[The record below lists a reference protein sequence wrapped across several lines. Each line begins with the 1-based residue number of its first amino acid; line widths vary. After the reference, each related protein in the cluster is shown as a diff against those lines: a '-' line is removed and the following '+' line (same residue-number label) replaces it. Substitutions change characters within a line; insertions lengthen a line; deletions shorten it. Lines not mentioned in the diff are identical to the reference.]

1 MVPFLKTNVIEWQMP
16 KQTENAFAKALRN
29 EMMLWV
35 YPFEDLRTGSY
46 VIVNEYEL
54 AIFMKDGKIYDILPP
69 GRHLISTQ
77 NIPLLT
83 TAFNI
88 VGGYLQTPFKA
99 KIIFLSTKQFT
110 SKFSAKTM
118 VKLGPQINF
127 PTEVQTSGEFWYRI
141 ADPPMF
147 LTQIAGSLGST
158 SSGDVSN
165 FIRSFF
171 LEQFLQELS
180 KYSGIDV
187 YSHLEETSS
196 KIKTSNIIEGFKQ
209 RGLELIDLKISSL
222 TMPFFDELM
231 KDPTYGLPLHIALQ
245 SGDMNKVMDM
255 VKTVESMRALG
266 KSGGAST
273 VGALFA
279 VPQMLGAPQYA
290 PPQYPPQY
298 AQQSYPQQYAQQPA
312 PQQQP
317 QFSPPPQ
324 PQGES
329 VSKSPL
335 EKLRELKQMFDEGF
349 ITQDEYDKTKNEIL
363 SQMKK

>member
-1 MVPFLKTNVIEWQMP
+1 
-16 KQTENAFAKALRN
+16 
-29 EMMLWV
+29 
-35 YPFEDLRTGSY
+35 
-46 VIVNEYEL
+46 
-54 AIFMKDGKIYDILPP
+54 
-69 GRHLISTQ
+69 
-77 NIPLLT
+77 
-83 TAFNI
+83 
-88 VGGYLQTPFKA
+88 
-99 KIIFLSTKQFT
+99 
-110 SKFSAKTM
+110 M

-141 ADPPMF
+141 TDPPLF
-147 LTQIAGSLGST
+147 LTQIAGSLGNM
-158 SSGDVSN
+158 SSGDVST
-165 FIRSFF
+165 FIRSYF

-180 KYSGIDV
+180 KYSGVDV

-196 KIKTSNIIEGFKQ
+196 KIKTSNIIEGFRQ

-279 VPQMLGAPQYA
+279 VPQMLGAQQYA
-290 PPQYPPQY
+290 PPPYPPQY
-298 AQQSYPQQYAQQPA
+298 AQPYPPQYAQQPA

-317 QFSPPPQ
+317 SASPQ
-324 PQGES
+324 PQTQGES
-329 VSKSPL
+329 GVKSPL
-335 EKLRELKQMFDEGF
+335 EKLRELKQMLDEGF
-349 ITQDEYDKTKNEIL
+349 ITQDEFDKTKNEIL